1 MPHDSPPPTI
11 EELARLAGISP
22 ESASRVVAF
31 SPLAGKDARARVAQ
45 ALAGLGQMPP
55 PLPRRSVPARAPLLA
70 VLHDGAQPALLAEAL
85 VALEPAIAGHG
96 LALLVHRIDA
106 SSRNLS
112 RGFVEFLEARRP
124 AAALI
129 LPPLSAIDDLAGL
142 CWEYGCAHVRLGASV
157 LDHPQAL
164 VASTDRR
171 GMAEVVSQ
179 LVALGHRR
187 IAALVGPDGDAIAQ
201 ERELGY
207 LDAMAEHGL
216 DRGPALVAQG
226 DWSFAS
232 GEAAARLLLQ
242 VSPCPTAIAAANDEM
257 AAGALNAARALG
269 IAVPEALS
277 ITGFGDTPLA
287 AQLWPPLSGVRVPL
301 ADMLRTAAAKLL
313 DPEGAAG
320 LPWSFATCLVPRG
333 TTAPPPAAQPALRVQ
348 SG

>member
-1 MPHDSPPPTI
+1 MPPESPLPTI
-11 EELARLAGISP
+11 EDVARLAGLSP

-31 SPLAGKDARARVAQ
+31 SPLAGKDARAKVTQ
-45 ALAGLGQMPP
+45 ALAELGHMPA
-55 PLPRRSVPARAPLLA
+55 PLPRRSVPARAPLLV
-70 VLHDGAQPALLAEAL
+70 VLHDGGDYALLGEVL
-85 VALEPAIAGHG
+85 GALEPAIAGHG
-96 LALLVHRIDA
+96 LALQVERIDPGA
-106 SSRNLS
+106 RNLE
-112 RGFVEFLEARRP
+112 RAFIEFLETRRP

-129 LPPLSAIDDLAGL
+129 LPPLSSLDELAGL
-142 CWEYGCAHVRLGASV
+142 CWEYGCTHVRLGASA
-157 LDHPQAL
+157 LDHGHAL

-187 IAALVGPDGDAIAQ
+187 IAALTGPDGDATAQ

-216 DRGPALVAQG
+216 DRGPALIAQG

-232 GEAAARLLLQ
+232 GMEAARLLLQ

-257 AAGALNAARALG
+257 AAGALHAARAMG
-269 IAVPEALS
+269 VPVPEALS

-287 AQLWPPLSGVRVPL
+287 ARLWPPLSTVRVPL
-301 ADMLRTAAAKLL
+301 AEVVRIAAAKLL
-313 DPEGAAG
+313 DPEEAAR
-320 LPWSFATCLVPRG
+320 LPWSLATCLVPRG
-333 TTAPPPAAQPALRVQ
+333 TTAPPPAAQSALRVQ